1 MHIAQFCNFI
11 NDAHTANGENILDA
25 SMAKP
30 SVVTFL
36 TGGKLIDKKLS
47 SISFTGILDAIG
59 IGHEQINDF
68 YGKFKKKWTVF
79 ISYAESFCHRKRTL
93 DKTNWANNTTKTYTQ
108 WNK

>member
-1 MHIAQFCNFI
+1 MKSCDNLDFSISICDIRLKLLCRSKSISDREASTFMHVAQFCNFI

-68 YGKFKKKWTVF
+68 YGKFKKK
-79 ISYAESFCHRKRTL
+79 
-93 DKTNWANNTTKTYTQ
+93 
-108 WNK
+108 

>member
-1 MHIAQFCNFI
+1 MHIAQFCNYI

-68 YGKFKKKWTVF
+68 YGKFKKK
-79 ISYAESFCHRKRTL
+79 
-93 DKTNWANNTTKTYTQ
+93 
-108 WNK
+108 

>member
-1 MHIAQFCNFI
+1 MKINLQFERFFFDISCFNSISDREASTFMHIAQFCNYI

-59 IGHEQINDF
+59 ISHEQINDF
-68 YGKFKKKWTVF
+68 YGKFKKK
-79 ISYAESFCHRKRTL
+79 
-93 DKTNWANNTTKTYTQ
+93 
-108 WNK
+108 